1 MSSVFKSIL
10 EIKKLLGN
18 LEHLLDKGVAY
29 ANTKKFD
36 PSVLLH
42 SRIAPDMFPL
52 TRQIQFTCDQ
62 AKYVVARGAGKDVP
76 VHEDKET
83 TVDEL
88 KARIKAVVAFIDTFK
103 ESDFDGIE
111 KRTLSLPRW
120 EGKSMTALDYVT
132 EHAIPNFFFHLM
144 TSYLILRHNG
154 VDVGKRD
161 YLGALTY
168 TA

>member
-1 MSSVFKSIL
+1 MSVFNSVL

-18 LEHLLDKGVAY
+18 LELLLDKGVAY
-29 ANTKKFD
+29 AHHKKFE

-52 TRQIQFTCDQ
+52 LRQVQFVCDQ
-62 AKYVVARGAGKDVP
+62 AKYAAARGAGKDVP

-88 KARIKAVVAFIDTFK
+88 KARIQNVVAFLDGFK
-103 ESDFDGIE
+103 ESDFAGME
-111 KRTLSLPRW
+111 TRTLSLPRW
-120 EGKSMTALDYVT
+120 EGKSMTALDYVIA
-132 EHAIPNFFFHLM
+132 HAIPNFYFHLM
-144 TSYLILRHNG
+144 TTYLILRHNG

-161 YLGALTY
+161 YLGALPF